1 MNTAYPGSTLILPLA
16 LTALLQAV
24 PGQAQPAADSAPSS
38 GGERKVLALEEVVV
52 TARRTEENQQDVPL
66 SIQSMSA
73 DELVRENITTAQD
86 LLGKVNSLS
95 IGPNGTTRNAEVPTI
110 RGQGAT
116 FNASPGV
123 VTYWAEVPLPGD
135 SFTSNQGGPGMFFD
149 LQNLQVLKGPQGT
162 LFGRNTTG
170 GALLLEPIRPQDTFS
185 AKVTGETGN
194 HNDLAYDGVL
204 NLPLV
209 SDRLL
214 LRLGGQRVQ
223 RDGFTTD
230 VVSGNDYDDRDYW
243 TSRLGLTFQVNDAI
257 ENTFLTY
264 HTRRRENGN
273 GNVLDAI
280 NSQQIAG
287 FLAGYL
293 GVQLD
298 PDLPVNEQFGCQYF
312 NGQAPSTNCG
322 QDIVAEQQARDIHH
336 VQLSANPSDHLD
348 TGAYINI
355 FSWELADNLSL
366 RNILSSSYYTREF
379 NWDQDGSRAALNDIA
394 DSEAESSDTDTF
406 TGELQLQGALPDQG
420 VDYVLGAYYEKREP
434 NNAQQNRT
442 IALFAPTVHDYD
454 VANRSRALYGQLT
467 WAPGELYSALDGW
480 AFTGGV
486 RRTEDRMW
494 GESQLTTPV
503 FINLLDEDISESAT
517 TWLVSASYDFEQAMA
532 YGKVSRGY
540 KSGGF
545 TALSV
550 NPSNAF
556 YDPEYVTNYELGVK
570 SDIELAQRPLRVNAA
585 IYYSDYEDM
594 QRSSAESY
602 NGAFGLATFNSGKS
616 VIQGFEMD
624 FILLLTERW
633 RLSGNYSYADGEF
646 KEFEIPRSSMTP
658 QSDCHRNDI
667 GNGELGDYSCIPF
680 TELPEHQFSLTTAY
694 ELPLDASIG
703 PIEAALTYSWV
714 DERYTA
720 PITIPEAEPGAWLD
734 SFGLLTVSIN
744 WREVFGTRLDLQ
756 LFGTNLTDEDYRIS
770 NSNVW
775 NELGYQNTVWGE
787 PLMYG
792 LRATYRWGDE

>member
-1 MNTAYPGSTLILPLA
+1 M
-16 LTALLQAV
+16 
-24 PGQAQPAADSAPSS
+24 
-38 GGERKVLALEEVVV
+38 
-52 TARRTEENQQDVPL
+52 
-66 SIQSMSA
+66 
-73 DELVRENITTAQD
+73 
-86 LLGKVNSLS
+86 
-95 IGPNGTTRNAEVPTI
+95 
-110 RGQGAT
+110 
-116 FNASPGV
+116 
-123 VTYWAEVPLPGD
+123 
-135 SFTSNQGGPGMFFD
+135 
-149 LQNLQVLKGPQGT
+149 
-162 LFGRNTTG
+162 
-170 GALLLEPIRPQDTFS
+170 
-185 AKVTGETGN
+185 
-194 HNDLAYDGVL
+194 
-204 NLPLV
+204 
-209 SDRLL
+209 
-214 LRLGGQRVQ
+214 
-223 RDGFTTD
+223 
-230 VVSGNDYDDRDYW
+230 
-243 TSRLGLTFQVNDAI
+243 
-257 ENTFLTY
+257 
-264 HTRRRENGN
+264 
-273 GNVLDAI
+273 
-280 NSQQIAG
+280 
-287 FLAGYL
+287 
-293 GVQLD
+293 
-298 PDLPVNEQFGCQYF
+298 
-312 NGQAPSTNCG
+312 
-322 QDIVAEQQARDIHH
+322 
-336 VQLSANPSDHLD
+336 
-348 TGAYINI
+348 
-355 FSWELADNLSL
+355 
-366 RNILSSSYYTREF
+366 
-379 NWDQDGSRAALNDIA
+379 
-394 DSEAESSDTDTF
+394 
-406 TGELQLQGALPDQG
+406 
-420 VDYVLGAYYEKREP
+420 
-434 NNAQQNRT
+434 
-442 IALFAPTVHDYD
+442 
-454 VANRSRALYGQLT
+454 
-467 WAPGELYSALDGW
+467 
-480 AFTGGV
+480 
-486 RRTEDRMW
+486 
-494 GESQLTTPV
+494 TTPV